1 MAEYLTIFRDI
12 ITSPPAMFVGVIASW
27 FASFYLVALWAQRCV
42 VAHAGTFH
50 CNKCK
55 ASFDRETLRYGLV
68 AIAMAVVGGVI
79 LRAIP

>member
-1 MAEYLTIFRDI
+1 MTEYLTIFRDI

-27 FASFYLVALWAQRCV
+27 FASFYLVALWAQRCML
-42 VAHAGTFH
+42 ANMGTFH

-55 ASFDRETLRYGLV
+55 ASYNRETLSYGLV
-68 AIAMAVVGGVI
+68 AIVMAVVGGVI